1 MEPNLYRMIFSRR
14 ISINK
19 ENKILR
25 LEDVSKSF
33 NQQKVL
39 DKLSLTI
46 EKGERMCL
54 LGPSGCG
61 KTTAL
66 RLIAGL
72 EVPDKGKIT
81 INNSVVSNNNNI
93 LKETPERGIGIV
105 FQDLSLF
112 PHLNIFEN
120 VSYALH
126 EFGNEKI
133 KERANYLLDCVG
145 MLPFREKYPHM
156 ISGGEQQRVAIAR
169 ALAPNPKL
177 MLMDEPFTSLDNR
190 LRDEIRDL
198 TLSLLSEESTSVII
212 VTHDPEEAMK
222 VSDSIALMREGSIVQ
237 KGAPYNVYNKPI
249 DSKAA
254 KFLSNYNKIQGK
266 VNNSQTETP
275 FGLFMTPGLQNGL
288 TAEIIIRP
296 QHLKIDFDRNG
307 KGPNPTSEHG
317 VAARGEVVRS
327 RFLGKES
334 LVELKMEFDQSILKA
349 SVPGVFL
356 PPSGINLWISV
367 RRDRCFVFV
376 KD

>member
-1 MEPNLYRMIFSRR
+1 M
-14 ISINK
+14 
-19 ENKILR
+19 R
-25 LEDVSKSF
+25 LEEVSKSF

-72 EVPDKGKIT
+72 EVPDKGKIF
-81 INNSVVSNNNNI
+81 INNSLVSNNNNI
-93 LKETPERGIGIV
+93 LKETPERGIGLV

-112 PHLNIFEN
+112 PHLNIFQN
-120 VSYALH
+120 VSYALN
-126 EFGNEKI
+126 EFSNEKI
-133 KERANYLLDCVG
+133 QERTNYLLDCVG
-145 MLPFREKYPHM
+145 MLSFGDKYPHM

-198 TLSLLSEESTSVII
+198 TLSLLSEEGTSVII

-254 KFLSNYNKIQGK
+254 KFLSNYNKIQGI

-317 VAARGEVVRS
+317 VPARGEVVRS